1 MRDFEE
7 HQQFRQWWLLALLAL
22 VVLSGL
28 VPLVMV
34 LLNGDDGSGD
44 PVWLMI
50 LVAAFTL
57 LLPGWV
63 VWVRLE
69 TSVDAE
75 ALHIRY
81 RGLFVR
87 RRIAYTDTEH
97 FEAVTYRPI
106 ADYGGWGIR
115 WRGKGKIA
123 YSVSGKEG
131 VRLQLSDGKEVLV
144 GSQRADE
151 LVAAMKAWARQ

>member
-28 VPLVMV
+28 VPLV
-34 LLNGDDGSGD
+34 LLLITGDGSGD

-50 LVAAFTL
+50 LVAAFTI
-57 LLPGWV
+57 LLPAWV

-69 TSVDAE
+69 TNVDAE

-87 RRIAYTDTEH
+87 RRIAYTDIEH
-97 FEAVTYRPI
+97 SEAVTYRPI
-106 ADYGGWGIR
+106 KEYGGWGLR

-123 YSVSGKEG
+123 YSVSGKQG
-131 VRLQLSDGKEVLV
+131 VRFHLSDGREVLV
-144 GSQRADE
+144 GSQMAEE
-151 LVAAMKAWARQ
+151 LVATMKAWERR